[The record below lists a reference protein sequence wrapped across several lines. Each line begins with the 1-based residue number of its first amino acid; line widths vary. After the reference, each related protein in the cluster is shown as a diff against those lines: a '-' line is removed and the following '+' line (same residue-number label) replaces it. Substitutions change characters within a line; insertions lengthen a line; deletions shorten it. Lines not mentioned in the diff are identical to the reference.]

1 MGGRS
6 PIIIVRI
13 TSGQKQAHRTRLL
26 EAAAAEFAAEGVDGA
41 NVNRISLAA
50 GLAKGTIYNYFPSKR
65 ELFLAVVAEA
75 SAQTATGA
83 GTVPGDAP
91 VAERLRAILES
102 DVAWV
107 REHEDFAR
115 VLVREALAG
124 DPRFQPE
131 ILEAAAPFV
140 ERVAEIVAAGV
151 ERGEVRDDLPVD
163 RLALMFSGLCE
174 LAVTLHWGA
183 GGGWPQLDEIPD
195 LVTSLFLDGAKR

>member
-1 MGGRS
+1 MR
-6 PIIIVRI
+6 V
-13 TSGQKQAHRTRLL
+13 TSKQKQAHRARLL
-26 EAAAAEFAAEGVDGA
+26 EAAAAEFAAAGVDGA

-75 SAQTATGA
+75 SAQTATGVS
-83 GTVPGDAP
+83 TVPDDAP
-91 VAERLRAILES
+91 ITERLQAILES
-102 DVAWV
+102 DVDWV
-107 REHEDFAR
+107 RDHEDFAR

-140 ERVAEIVAAGV
+140 ERVAEIIAAGV
-151 ERGEVRDDLPVD
+151 ERGEVRDDLAVD
-163 RLALMFSGLCE
+163 RLALLFSGLCE
-174 LAVTLHWGA
+174 LVVTLHWGA
-183 GGGWPQLDEIPD
+183 GGGWPELDEIPA

>member
-1 MGGRS
+1 MR
-6 PIIIVRI
+6 V
-13 TSGQKQAHRTRLL
+13 TSEQKQAHRTRLL
-26 EAAAAEFAAEGVDGA
+26 EAAAAEFATAGVDGA

-65 ELFLAVVAEA
+65 ELFLAVVKEA

-83 GTVPGDAP
+83 GTVPDDAP
-91 VAERLRAILES
+91 IAERLRAILES
-102 DVAWV
+102 DVDWV

-140 ERVAEIVAAGV
+140 ARVAEIIAAGV
-151 ERGEVRDDLPVD
+151 QRGEVRDDLAVD
-163 RLALMFSGLCE
+163 RLALLFSGLCE

-183 GGGWPQLDEIPD
+183 GGSWPELDEIPE
-195 LVTSLFLDGAKR
+195 LVTRLFLDGVKR

>member
-1 MGGRS
+1 M
-6 PIIIVRI
+6 RI
-13 TSGQKQAHRTRLL
+13 TNEQKQAHRKRLL
-26 EAAAAEFAAEGVDGA
+26 EAAAAEFAAEGVDRA

-65 ELFLAVVAEA
+65 ELFLAVVSEA

-83 GTVPGDAP
+83 GRVRDDAP

-140 ERVAEIVAAGV
+140 ERVAEIIAAGV
-151 ERGEVRDDLPVD
+151 EHGEVRDDLAVD

-183 GGGWPQLDEIPD
+183 GGGWPQLDEIPE

>member
-1 MGGRS
+1 MR
-6 PIIIVRI
+6 V
-13 TSGQKQAHRTRLL
+13 TSEQKQVRRSRLL
-26 EAAAAEFAAEGVDGA
+26 EAAAAEFAAAGVDGA
-41 NVNRISLAA
+41 NVNRISVAA

-75 SAQTATGA
+75 SAQTAIGV
-83 GTVPGDAP
+83 GTVPDDAP
-91 VAERLRAILES
+91 IAQRLRAILES

-107 REHEDFAR
+107 REHEAFAR

-140 ERVAEIVAAGV
+140 ERVAEIIAAGV
-151 ERGEVRDDLPVD
+151 ERGEVRDDLAVD

-183 GGGWPQLDEIPD
+183 GGGWPALDEIPD
-195 LVTSLFLDGAKR
+195 LVTSLFLDGAGR

>member
-1 MGGRS
+1 MRVS
-6 PIIIVRI
+6 
-13 TSGQKQAHRTRLL
+13 SEQKQLHRTRLL
-26 EAAAAEFAAEGVDGA
+26 AAAATEFAAAGVDGA

-65 ELFLAVVAEA
+65 ELFLAVVEEA
-75 SAQTATGA
+75 SAQTATGVDA
-83 GTVPGDAP
+83 VPGDAP
-91 VAERLRAILES
+91 IAERLRAILES

-131 ILEAAAPFV
+131 IIEAAAPFV
-140 ERVAEIVAAGV
+140 ERVAEIIAAGV
-151 ERGEVRDDLPVD
+151 ERGEVRDDLAVE
-163 RLALMFSGLCE
+163 RLALLFSGFCE

-183 GGGWPQLDEIPD
+183 GGGWPELDEIPA
-195 LVTSLFLDGAKR
+195 LVTSLFLDGARR